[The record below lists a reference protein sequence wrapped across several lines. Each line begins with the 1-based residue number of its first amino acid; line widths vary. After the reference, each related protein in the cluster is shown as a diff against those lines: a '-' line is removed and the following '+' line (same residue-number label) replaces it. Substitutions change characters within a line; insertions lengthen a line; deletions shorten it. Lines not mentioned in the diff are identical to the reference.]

1 MSARPKSPTS
11 KGPPP
16 APAKRASSDSMDNMK
31 TNIYDSGQHPKA
43 NPEPKPGDSTPI
55 KAISMKTPGV
65 GTAALPKDDDIDT
78 RPKRKVQ
85 LRAMSEIANSSRI
98 QQDLGRLAPPRDP
111 SAARVRKLQDYV
123 LWGSVSVILASVI
136 ALIIWFVAR

>member
-1 MSARPKSPTS
+1 
-11 KGPPP
+11 
-16 APAKRASSDSMDNMK
+16 MDNMK

-43 NPEPKPGDSTPI
+43 RGEEPKPSESQPI
-55 KAISMKTPGV
+55 KAISMKTPS
-65 GTAALPKDDDIDT
+65 ADNMALKRDEEVDT

-85 LRAMSEIANSSRI
+85 LRAMSDIASTGPI
-98 QQDLGRLAPPRDP
+98 PKDLGRLAPPRDA

-136 ALIIWFVAR
+136 ALIIWFVARSR